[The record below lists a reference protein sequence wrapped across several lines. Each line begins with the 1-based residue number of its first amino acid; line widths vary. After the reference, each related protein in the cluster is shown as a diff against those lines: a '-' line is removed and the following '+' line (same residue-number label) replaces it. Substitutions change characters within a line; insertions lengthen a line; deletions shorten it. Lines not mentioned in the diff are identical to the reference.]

1 MNSQEKYNQKQ
12 QDKLESYR
20 FKFAGQKIVCCAT
33 SADVNVAD
41 YFDFTNIKPEEINFG
56 VHGDQYIKAK
66 ARNKH
71 TGEIKDCFLKWV
83 NREAAI
89 VSYKDNDNS
98 TFDKS
103 GNFKSDIP
111 GDIAFYDF
119 AKKEFDVKQI
129 SGYAEKFEEALI
141 AHINSGLYKK
151 EDLKPEHFKIEGRNI
166 EFSSNDR
173 SHFFNLDEMKKL
185 SDDYISL
192 KGKEKTEHVG
202 NVDLLFEDSHLEVS
216 YEEGFVV
223 LKDQKGEVLERINI
237 NGIFENDFERYVT
250 EYLNGLRDMLIEKNK
265 SYGNSALDPVRVF
278 STADSEEQIKVR
290 IDDKLSRIQRGNNSF
305 NEDTIKD
312 LIGYLVLLQYKKS
325 QE

>member
-12 QDKLESYR
+12 QDKLECYR

-71 TGEIKDCFLKWV
+71 TGEMKDCFLKWV
-83 NREAAI
+83 NREATI
-89 VSYKDNDNS
+89 VSYKENQWTEEMAGKMLWPHIPNEDVLEKVRKGYEGKNLREIEIKMATGKFPSKIDIENPISIFNKNLKEHLKKVKDNLPQS
-98 TFDKS
+98 LEEM
-103 GNFKSDIP
+103 NFKTFVSD
-111 GDIAFYDF
+111 
-119 AKKEFDVKQI
+119 
-129 SGYAEKFEEALI
+129 
-141 AHINSGLYKK
+141 
-151 EDLKPEHFKIEGRNI
+151 
-166 EFSSNDR
+166 
-173 SHFFNLDEMKKL
+173 
-185 SDDYISL
+185 
-192 KGKEKTEHVG
+192 
-202 NVDLLFEDSHLEVS
+202 
-216 YEEGFVV
+216 
-223 LKDQKGEVLERINI
+223 
-237 NGIFENDFERYVT
+237 
-250 EYLNGLRDMLIEKNK
+250 YLNGLRDMLIQKNK
-265 SYGNSALDPVRVF
+265 SYGNAALDPVRVF